1 MVPGEALYAVYDCK
15 GAGTGF
21 IGITDRRIIF
31 YDKRFMRKIKAKAK
45 VTSVCRPCSECQLS
59 AGGRS
64 IIALLVRKRG
74 KRVLG
79 STVIG
84 PQRGCAVLVHSR

>member
-31 YDKRFMRKIKAKAK
+31 YDKRFMRKMKAM
-45 VTSVCRPCSECQLS
+45 VTVPHGQIAGISSEDKS
-59 AGGRS
+59 G
-64 IIALLVRKRG
+64 LVTG
-74 KRVLG
+74 
-79 STVIG
+79 
-84 PQRGCAVLVHSR
+84 